1 MEISSALPFPSEVVE
16 LIAEYAAEDVLD
28 TLEWEAT
35 FGTTTIYRTK
45 HILTYGGGLEG
56 GYVYFYKE
64 REAGWYEW
72 ERDWFRPPTYTKVDG
87 LMLQRVDADG
97 VEYLAVA
104 PHGFEYQ
111 GGVEITILD
120 DDLMQE
126 MDGDDE

>member
-45 HILTYGGGLEG
+45 HIITYGGGPEG

-72 ERDWFRPPTYTKVDG
+72 ERDWFGPPTYTKVDG
-87 LMLQRVDADG
+87 LMLQRFDADG

-111 GGVEITILD
+111 GDVEITILD